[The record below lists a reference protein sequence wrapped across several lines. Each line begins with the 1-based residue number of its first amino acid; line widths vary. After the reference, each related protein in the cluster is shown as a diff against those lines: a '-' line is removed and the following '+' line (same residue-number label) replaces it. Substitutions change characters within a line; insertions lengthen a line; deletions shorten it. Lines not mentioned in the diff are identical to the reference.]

1 MSAHARKPGPDRKAE
16 IVQIA
21 LALAYEV
28 GPERVTTGLIAA
40 RLGLSQPAIYKH
52 FPSKSNIW
60 AAVAHQIAAR
70 IGANI
75 AHASA
80 TQTTPDQRLR
90 LLVMDHLRLIV
101 QTPALP
107 ELMVSRDS
115 FAGQAH
121 ARGLMAGRISQLQAA
136 LQAAVRAGIGAGL
149 FRPGLNPEDAATL
162 LLGIIQSL
170 VLRMLMTRHPEM
182 LLSDGERLL
191 TLQISGFERRIEPP
205 GEHP

>member
-1 MSAHARKPGPDRKAE
+1 MTAHPRKPTPDRKAE

-21 LALAYEV
+21 LELAYEV

-52 FPSKSNIW
+52 FPSKSDIW

-75 AHASA
+75 ARAGAANSA
-80 TQTTPDQRLR
+80 PDQRLR
-90 LLVMDHLRLIV
+90 LLIMDHLRLIV
-101 QTPALP
+101 ETPALP

-115 FAGQAH
+115 FAGQTG
-121 ARGLMAGRISQLQAA
+121 ARNLMAGRISQLHTA
-136 LQAAVRAGIGAGL
+136 LQTVVRAGIDAGQ
-149 FRPGLNPEDAATL
+149 FRPDLNPDDAATL

-170 VLRMLMTRHPEM
+170 VLRMLITRHPEQ
-182 LLSDGERLL
+182 LLSDGKRLL
-191 TLQISGFERRIEPP
+191 TLQISGFERHVENP